1 MQHTVCAAAA
11 VSTCAA
17 RAADRQGKIL
27 FGVCAGPDKAERL
40 KAIGYDFIEGGV
52 GGTFK
57 PTMPDAEYEAE
68 LAKLKQSALPFRS
81 CNGFIPSTYRL
92 TGPETT
98 HDTALE
104 YAVTAC
110 RRADLLGV
118 PCIVFGSGGARKLP
132 DGFDASKGRE
142 QFIDF
147 CSKLGDRI
155 QDLKVTIVLEP
166 LNKGETN
173 LLNSVTEGIAYVDAI
188 DRPRIQL
195 LADFYHM
202 MKEDEGPDAIRKA
215 GARIRHPRVQLL
227 ADFYHMLKESEGPE
241 AIRQAGRRIRHC
253 HIAEL
258 EGRKAPGTKGEDLSR
273 YFKALHDIGYTGGV
287 SCECGWP
294 KENVEEAWKKALATM
309 RQQAGV

>member
-215 GARIRHPRVQLL
+215 GARIRH
-227 ADFYHMLKESEGPE
+227 
-241 AIRQAGRRIRHC
+241 C

>member
-1 MQHTVCAAAA
+1 MYLNRRTFMQALA
-11 VSTCAA
+11 VTGALGGTGMA
-17 RAADRQGKIL
+17 RAVKTPPKIL
-27 FGVCAGPDKAERL
+27 FGVCTGPGKAEQL

-52 GGTFK
+52 SGTFK
-57 PTMPDAEYEAE
+57 PTMSDADYEVE

-81 CNGFIPSTYRL
+81 CNGFIPSTFRL

-118 PCIVFGSGGARKLP
+118 PYIVFGSGGARKLP
-132 DGFDASKGRE
+132 DGFDPVKGKE

-147 CSKLGDRI
+147 CRKLGDRI
-155 QDLKVTIVLEP
+155 QNLKVTIVLEP
-166 LNKGETN
+166 LNKSETN
-173 LLNSVTEGIAYVDAI
+173 LLNSVTEGIEYVDTIA
-188 DRPRIQL
+188 RPRIQL

-202 MKEDEGPDAIRKA
+202 MKENEGPDAIRKA
-215 GARIRHPRVQLL
+215 GA
-227 ADFYHMLKESEGPE
+227 
-241 AIRQAGRRIRHC
+241 RIRHC

-258 EGRKAPGTKGEDLSR
+258 EGRKAPGTKGEDLSG
-273 YFKALHDIGYTGGV
+273 YFKALRDIGYTGGV

-294 KENVEEAWKKALATM
+294 KENIEEAWKKALATM
-309 RQQAGV
+309 RQQAGQEG